1 MKRKFI
7 ALLMVSMLF
16 VGLAVAQQTAETKQQ
31 NIFDALAT
39 TDSVS
44 HASVTVHQDK
54 RIEILMASKNAK
66 SHDTASGYRVQVFS
80 SNTQK
85 TAKGDAFRIEKMLQD
100 QFPGETVYVNYTSPF
115 WKVRVG
121 DFKSQADAQ
130 AFRTQIISAFPD
142 MRSETYVVKEQ
153 INISGSN

>member
-7 ALLMVSMLF
+7 AILLVSMMF
-16 VGLAVAQQTAETKQQ
+16 TGLAVAQQNTETKQQ

-39 TDSVS
+39 NDSVS
-44 HASVTVHQDK
+44 HASVTIHQDK
-54 RIEILMASKNAK
+54 RIEILMAGKNGK
-66 SHDTASGYRVQVFS
+66 SHETASGYRVQVFS

-85 TAKGDAFRIEKMLQD
+85 TAKGDAFRIEKLLQD

-121 DFKSQADAQ
+121 DFKTMTEAQ
-130 AFRTQIISAFPD
+130 TFRSQIISAFPT

-153 INISGSN
+153 INTTGSN